1 MAPKKTEKITT
12 TKGASSEEGAD
23 APVISAG
30 DLKLILSVLRN
41 SAPSAKPW
49 LAGTVNWD
57 SVVEELQFKGHK
69 TAKDRMYQVCKKNG
83 LFEAAVATGDP
94 SSPGK
99 ATSTS
104 RNTST
109 PKKAAATKGKGKSK
123 RAAPADDDEGEEP
136 EVPSKK
142 IKMEGI
148 SATGAA

>member
-1 MAPKKTEKITT
+1 MAPKKTEKTTT

-23 APVISAG
+23 GPAISAG

-41 SAPSAKPW
+41 SAPTAKPW

-57 SVVEELQFKGHK
+57 SVVEELQFKGPK
-69 TAKDRMYQVCKKNG
+69 TAKDRMYQVCKKNSF
-83 LFEAAVATGDP
+83 FEAAVATGDP

-109 PKKAAATKGKGKSK
+109 PKKAAATKGKGKGK
-123 RAAPADDDEGEEP
+123 RAAPADDDEGEES
-136 EVPSKK
+136 EAPSKK
-142 IKMEGI
+142 TKMEEI
-148 SATGAA
+148 PATGAA

>member
-1 MAPKKTEKITT
+1 MAPKKTEKTT
-12 TKGASSEEGAD
+12 TKGASSEEGAGGP
-23 APVISAG
+23 AISAG

-41 SAPSAKPW
+41 SAPNAKPW

-83 LFEAAVATGDP
+83 FFEAVVASGDP

-99 ATSTS
+99 AASTS

-109 PKKAAATKGKGKSK
+109 PKKAAATKGKGNTK
-123 RAAPADDDEGEEP
+123 RAAPADDYEGEESG
-136 EVPSKK
+136 VPSKK
-142 IKMEGI
+142 TKMEGI

>member
-1 MAPKKTEKITT
+1 MAPKKTEKTT
-12 TKGASSEEGAD
+12 ITKGAASEEGAD
-23 APVISAG
+23 GPAISAG
-30 DLKLILSVLRN
+30 DLKPILSVLRN
-41 SAPSAKPW
+41 SAPTAKPW

-83 LFEAAVATGDP
+83 FFEAAVASGDP

-109 PKKAAATKGKGKSK
+109 PKKAAATNSKGKNK
-123 RAAPADDDEGEEP
+123 RAAPADDDEGEES

-142 IKMEGI
+142 TKMQVI

>member
-1 MAPKKTEKITT
+1 MAPKKTEKTTT
-12 TKGASSEEGAD
+12 TKSASSEEGAD
-23 APVISAG
+23 GPAISAG

-41 SAPSAKPW
+41 SAPTAKPW

-83 LFEAAVATGDP
+83 FFEAAVTTGDP
-94 SSPGK
+94 SSRGK

-109 PKKAAATKGKGKSK
+109 PEKAAATKGKGKSK
-123 RAAPADDDEGEEP
+123 RAAPTDDDEGAES
-136 EVPSKK
+136 EVLSKK
-142 IKMEGI
+142 SKMEGS
-148 SATGAA
+148 SATRAA